1 MNNDEGFLLTPD
13 TEAITVDLKGRQPPR
28 YIAVEG
34 PIGVGK
40 TTLAKKLAASF
51 NYATLL
57 EDAEENPFLEKFYVN
72 PEQAALA
79 TQLFFLFQ
87 RAQKI
92 QDLRQADFFQAVRV
106 SDFLIEKDPLFARIN
121 LDSDEF
127 QLYDKVYHQLTIDAP
142 KPDLVIYLQASTDI
156 LLSRI
161 DTRGLTYE
169 RNIER
174 RYLEQLNE
182 VYSEFFLYY
191 DDAPLLIVNA
201 SEIDLAHN
209 VADYRHLVDYMLDI
223 RSGRHYFNPT
233 FFG

>member
-1 MNNDEGFLLTPD
+1 MPD
-13 TEAITVDLKGRQPPR
+13 SPSINIDLKGRTPPN

-34 PIGVGK
+34 AIGVGK

-51 NYATLL
+51 NYETLL
-57 EDAEENPFLEKFYVN
+57 EEAGENPFLERFYRN
-72 PEQAALA
+72 RRQAALA

-87 RAQKI
+87 RSQKI
-92 QDLRQADFFQAVRV
+92 QDMRQSDIFEPVRV
-106 SDFLIEKDPLFARIN
+106 ADFLIEKDPLFARIN
-121 LDSDEF
+121 LDRDELE
-127 QLYDKVYHQLTIDAP
+127 LYQKVYQQLTIDAP
-142 KPDLVIYLQASTDI
+142 RPDLVIYLQAPTDV

-161 DTRGLTYE
+161 DSRGIQAE
-169 RNIER
+169 RAIER
-174 RYLEQLNE
+174 DYLERLNE

-201 SEIDLAHN
+201 SEIDLAN
-209 VADYRHLVDYMLDI
+209 GEADYTHLVDYLLDI

>member
-1 MNNDEGFLLTPD
+1 MELSG
-13 TEAITVDLKGRQPPR
+13 AINIDLKGRTPPAF
-28 YIAVEG
+28 IAVEG

-40 TTLAKKLAASF
+40 TTLAKRLAASF
-51 NYATLL
+51 NYQTLL
-57 EDAEENPFLEKFYVN
+57 EEAEENPFLEKFYRN
-72 PEQAALA
+72 RKQGALA
-79 TQLFFLFQ
+79 AQLFFLFQ

-92 QDLRQADFFQAVRV
+92 QDMRQADIFEPVRV

-127 QLYDKVYHQLTIDAP
+127 QLYEKVYHQLTIDAP
-142 KPDLVIYLQASTDI
+142 KPDLVIYLQASTDV

-161 DTRGLTYE
+161 ESRGIGFE
-169 RNIER
+169 QGIDRD
-174 RYLEQLNE
+174 YLERLNE

-201 SEIDLAHN
+201 SEIDLVN
-209 VADYRHLVDYMLDI
+209 GDGDYRHLVDYLLDI

>member
-1 MNNDEGFLLTPD
+1 MRGTK
-13 TEAITVDLKGRQPPR
+13 AINIDSKGRKRPS

-40 TTLAKKLAASF
+40 TTLAKRLAASF
-51 NYATLL
+51 NYEILL
-57 EDAEENPFLEKFYVN
+57 EEAEQNPFLERFYRN
-72 PEQAALA
+72 REQAALA

-92 QDLRQADFFQAVRV
+92 QDLRQTDIFEPVRV
-106 SDFLIEKDPLFARIN
+106 ADFLIEKDPLFARIN
-121 LDSDEF
+121 LDREEY
-127 QLYDKVYHQLTIDAP
+127 QLYEKVYQQLTIDAP
-142 KPDLVIYLQASTDI
+142 QPDLVIYLQASTDV

-161 DTRGLTYE
+161 EARGLPAE
-169 RNIER
+169 QGIER
-174 RYLEQLNE
+174 SYLERLNE

-191 DDAPLLIVNA
+191 DGAPLLIVNA
-201 SEIDLAHN
+201 SEIDLAN
-209 VADYRHLVDYMLDI
+209 GDRDYNHLVDYLLDI